1 MPYSIL
7 LTDVDTVWFRNPLEK
22 YLREFELDY
31 EMQFQL
37 DSRMGVGIV
46 EHSSKFSVFLNSGV
60 VYLSKYST
68 RDADVYALLS
78 DALQTLE
85 ASKGKTEQWTLN
97 YLFENHLVPP
107 EIRVRL
113 LDSSLF
119 PNGVAFFERGLPA
132 QQGIS
137 PFVIHNNWV
146 NGLDAKIFRF
156 QQLGLWTVE
165 DAIPLPRETR
175 YLTYQDAIHNN
186 DISNQLQ
193 SLYSA
198 MAFAQLTN
206 RTLILPPFYSYHLR
220 NMETSPDVF
229 FDLERFKSAIG
240 SFVPHGF
247 LSKLV
252 SCTSTVFYV
261 GTLPSHANN
270 ALAGANNSLG
280 IDFASDRHCPQR
292 IQSLLPSRLMSDH
305 RPFVER
311 VIRHKPGRQQ
321 AQGLTENEILD
332 YQDPLLVLK
341 KNRS

>member
-7 LTDVDTVWFRNPLEK
+7 LTDVDTVWFRNPLE
-22 YLREFELDY
+22 YLRELDF

-37 DSRMGVGIV
+37 DSRMGVGIA

-85 ASKGKTEQWTLN
+85 ACKGKTDQWTLN
-97 YLFENHLVPP
+97 YLFENHLVPS

-137 PFVIHNNWV
+137 PFVVHNNWV

-165 DAIPLPRETR
+165 DAIPTR
-175 YLTYQDAIHNN
+175 MQFTT
-186 DISNQLQ
+186 
-193 SLYSA
+193 
-198 MAFAQLTN
+198 MAFRTSFNHSIQLW
-206 RTLILPPFYSYHLR
+206 HLR
-220 NMETSPDVF
+220 SSPTVHSF
-229 FDLERFKSAIG
+229 FRHSTATICATWKQALMCSLIWSG
-240 SFVPHGF
+240 SSQQLALLFHMGF
-247 LSKLV
+247 
-252 SCTSTVFYV
+252 
-261 GTLPSHANN
+261 
-270 ALAGANNSLG
+270 
-280 IDFASDRHCPQR
+280 
-292 IQSLLPSRLMSDH
+292 
-305 RPFVER
+305 
-311 VIRHKPGRQQ
+311 
-321 AQGLTENEILD
+321 
-332 YQDPLLVLK
+332 
-341 KNRS
+341 